1 MRLPAETYL
10 TVEEP
15 GPRSAEPLEQT
26 AHGTFRSTS
35 GPHSESQSACNDK
48 SVGTRKPC
56 SQLVPTRNRTAPLVT
71 LASIISL
78 TAPVSALS
86 SPPGE
91 ASLRCLVAGPFD
103 SPSAARLV
111 LIATTERQRDHEL
124 VALECCFSGELDLW
138 GWSRFECCPRRRA
151 PVVCRAAN
159 ATGESIRSQTAI
171 CCVCFNVATAPTCR
185 RAKTTSYS
193 MAAKTTYYSEAAKTT
208 HYSETTLWFHNV
220 QSCMCR
226 DKNWVGG
233 FNMT

>member
-15 GPRSAEPLEQT
+15 GPRSAEPLEQP
-26 AHGTFRSTS
+26 AHGAFRSTS
-35 GPHSESQSACNDK
+35 SPHSESQSACNGR

-56 SQLVPTRNRTAPLVT
+56 SQLLPTRNRTAPLVT

-111 LIATTERQRDHEL
+111 LIATTERKRDHEL
-124 VALECCFSGELDLW
+124 VALEGCFSGELDLW

-151 PVVCRAAN
+151 PIVCRAAN
-159 ATGESIRSQTAI
+159 ATGESIRSQTATM
-171 CCVCFNVATAPTCR
+171 CCVCFNVATAQTCR
-185 RAKTTSYS
+185 RTKTTVRPRRLRTSITS
-193 MAAKTTYYSEAAKTT
+193 RRSGNIATD
-208 HYSETTLWFHNV
+208 WFHNV
-220 QSCMCR
+220 QSCMCIET
-226 DKNWVGG
+226 KIGG
-233 FNMT
+233 FNMA